1 VRISLFTL
9 GTRGDVQPFI
19 ALGLAL
25 KAAGHQVVLA
35 TGSDHE
41 RLVREYDLDFHSLPC
56 RFTDY
61 LATPAGWASFAPGRS
76 FYFGLNSIWGAMRQ
90 EAEPLFWACWEA
102 LRDTDVAVCSP
113 TAIPAILLL
122 QRYQLPWF
130 LAMLA
135 PLLPTTAFPSPSLPI
150 RAFGRLGH
158 YLTHKLVGRRFWKVG
173 RDVTSL
179 WNQLTPLVPH
189 RPAPERGTPLATFV
203 AVSPHVVPP
212 PTDWP
217 SNVHTTGYWISSR
230 RAAWEPSSELSRFIT
245 EHEAPICVTFGSMP
259 DPHPEAFQA
268 MVLGAVRRARQRA
281 VVVTGA
287 GALGAIPDAA
297 DVIEIGAAPFDW
309 LLPRMR
315 AVVHHGGAGTTAD
328 GLMAGVPSVI
338 VPFLTDQPFWGY
350 RVYDLGAGPRPILRR
365 HLTEG
370 RLEKAIAAAVGD
382 ESMRDRARALKHDMR
397 AEDGTARA
405 LELIERYL
413 AGRTPQ

>member
-1 VRISLFTL
+1 
-9 GTRGDVQPFI
+9 
-19 ALGLAL
+19 
-25 KAAGHQVVLA
+25 
-35 TGSDHE
+35 
-41 RLVREYDLDFHSLPC
+41 
-56 RFTDY
+56 
-61 LATPAGWASFAPGRS
+61 
-76 FYFGLNSIWGAMRQ
+76 
-90 EAEPLFWACWEA
+90 
-102 LRDTDVAVCSP
+102 
-113 TAIPAILLL
+113 
-122 QRYQLPWF
+122 
-130 LAMLA
+130 MLA
-135 PLLPTTAFPSPSLPI
+135 PLLPTAAFPSPSLPI

-179 WNQLTPLVPH
+179 WNQLTPLVPD